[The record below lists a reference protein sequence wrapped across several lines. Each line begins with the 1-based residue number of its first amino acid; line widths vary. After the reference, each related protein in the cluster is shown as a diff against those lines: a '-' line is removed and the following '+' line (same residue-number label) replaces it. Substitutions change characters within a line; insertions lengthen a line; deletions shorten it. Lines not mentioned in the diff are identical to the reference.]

1 LFHVT
6 KEAGAPDGEA
16 EVLGRALTLLRRA
29 DLALQSTKEPPLRKV
44 GVSGSLYAILGNLHV
59 TPGLTGA
66 ELARLVGV
74 TPQAVG
80 PLVSKL
86 VDRGWVERRS
96 HPRHPNV
103 QELHLT
109 EDGRRE
115 YAVADQVI
123 AHLDRHMRDSL
134 GEDRYHDLCTLL
146 DAFTGHLRAWSAPNV
161 D

>member
-1 LFHVT
+1 MT
-6 KEAGAPDGEA
+6 EEAGVPDDAA

-96 HPRHPNV
+96 HPRHANV

-109 EDGRRE
+109 AVGQRE
-115 YAVADQVI
+115 YGGADQVMV
-123 AHLDRHMRDSL
+123 HLDRHMRDSL
-134 GEDRYHDLCTLL
+134 GEDRYQDLCGLL
-146 DAFTGHLRAWSAPNV
+146 DDFTKHLRTWSAPDV
-161 D
+161 G